1 MAGILFELVPLIVE
15 AVEGAAVEGAVV
27 EAAAV
32 ETAAVEGAMMET
44 ALVEGAAVEGAAV
57 EGAAVEGAAVEA
69 AEGAAAGPATALKG
83 FAAKA
88 LTNFTMGVL
97 TGGGFFVGTEVFKL
111 LKDKIQGTQKKVNNP
126 NHEKKEQEEK
136 PTHETEKQ
144 DKKPTPEKQEVGIL
158 MVGLYGAGKTTIL
171 YAMNIRPVVTKGTP
185 NGIPIETVESN
196 GVRLTARDVGK
207 IDKEPPSLDHANC
220 VIFVVDSN
228 DRDRISEAREEL
240 HRMLGEDNLPGKP
253 LLVFANKK
261 DIPNAMSTSEITA
274 KLGLTPDIGC
284 LWHVQAT
291 RGTSGEGLNEGFSWL
306 IENISKGKM
315 ILALP

>member
-1 MAGILFELVPLIVE
+1 MAAIFELVPLIVE
-15 AVEGAAVEGAVV
+15 AVVEGAAVEGVAV

-32 ETAAVEGAMMET
+32 EAAAVEGAMMET

-57 EGAAVEGAAVEA
+57 EGAAVEAAAIEVVEGAAVEA
-69 AEGAAAGPATALKG
+69 KGMATALKG
-83 FAAKA
+83 FAGKA
-88 LTNFTMGVL
+88 LTNFTMGVF

-111 LKDKIQGTQKKVNNP
+111 LKDKIQG
-126 NHEKKEQEEK
+126 
-136 PTHETEKQ
+136 
-144 DKKPTPEKQEVGIL
+144 L
-158 MVGLYGAGKTTIL
+158 
-171 YAMNIRPVVTKGTP
+171 PV
-185 NGIPIETVESN
+185 ETVESD

-207 IDKEPPSLDHANC
+207 NYKEPPSLVPANC

-240 HRMLGEDNLPGKP
+240 HRMLGEVSTLFFAVGEFISMALLTPWLITCRGKP

-284 LWHVQAT
+284 RWHVQAT
-291 RGTSGEGLNEGFSWL
+291 CGTSGEGLNEGFSWL
-306 IENISKGKM
+306 IENISKGK
-315 ILALP
+315 ISLAPP